1 MNSYQKENRDYQK
14 IKEEY
19 KRISEEFDKTVREGG
34 DWGELVEAY
43 FNSVLR
49 LAEATRQE
57 KAVLL
62 NTSEHDEELEKMLAE
77 AEKELEAI
85 QNDPKLDRELEEM
98 LAEADK
104 ELETMLNN
112 PELNKELDANG
123 RTSKPCLSGTKQ

>member
-77 AEKELEAI
+77 A
-85 QNDPKLDRELEEM
+85 
-98 LAEADK
+98 DK

-112 PELNKELDANG
+112 PELNKELDAMFKILDEEIKATVGEKSSNV
-123 RTSKPCLSGTKQ
+123 TP

>member
-49 LAEATRQE
+49 LAEATRQNMM
-57 KAVLL
+57 K
-62 NTSEHDEELEKMLAE
+62 N
-77 AEKELEAI
+77 
-85 QNDPKLDRELEEM
+85 
-98 LAEADK
+98 
-104 ELETMLNN
+104 
-112 PELNKELDANG
+112 
-123 RTSKPCLSGTKQ
+123 